1 MVSYAF
7 GLALFVL
14 SLRALVPVPGGGW
27 PVRFFEYISMSEH
40 MENFA
45 RGVIDTRAITL
56 YLSLTALFLFL
67 TWKVVESRRW
77 K

>member
-1 MVSYAF
+1 M

-14 SLRALVPVPGGGW
+14 SLRALMPVPGGGAIM
-27 PVRFFEYISMSEH
+27 RLFEYISMSEH

-45 RGVIDTRAITL
+45 RGVIDTRPISF
-56 YLSLTALFLFL
+56 YLSLTVLFLFL
-67 TWKVVESRRW
+67 TLKVVESRRW